1 MGLGFV
7 CAFSGVILNLD
18 EYFVLD
24 LKGLTNRRGKEPSHL
39 VEFYCLDGWVK
50 SENKGSMEK
59 EN

>member
-1 MGLGFV
+1 M